1 MPQIRANDTI
11 MKKSPVTVVLP
22 PVIKKSSKSRSF
34 HFRYMELCRAK
45 NISPVPHLRPNA
57 NTNTFLEVFGDKLG
71 VSEWQLI
78 IDALHYD
85 LVLQTVIIRM
95 RRSNKNREYKINCMD
110 K

>member
-1 MPQIRANDTI
+1 MPIRASETMI
-11 MKKSPVTVVLP
+11 KKAPVAVVLP

-45 NISPVPHLRPNA
+45 NISPVPNLRSNV
-57 NTNTFLEVFGDKLG
+57 NSNTFLEVFGDKLG

-95 RRSNKNREYKINCMD
+95 RRSNGNRE
-110 K
+110 